1 MIVARRA
8 LPIGILL
15 LAGCATNGGLRR
27 VETQVAV
34 LRVET
39 ARRDSARAAELDRII
54 ALQDRMLDSLL
65 HTQQAIHAFR
75 SATVADLAEIARQL
89 VQIQELTGQSQQR
102 LSELRSDLE
111 ARIQASLL
119 AVPPVVPGGEGD
131 TTAMSPMLMPSA
143 NQMYQAAIMQFRRG
157 SLGTAR
163 LGFHEFLKAW
173 PNDGQ
178 VPDALYHI
186 GETWA
191 TENPDSA
198 IAYHSQVVDR
208 YRNSPRAPTSLY
220 KIGQAAEARNDP
232 RAARAAYERLIREYP
247 RAADVPLAQDRLN
260 ALRP

>member
-1 MIVARRA
+1 MTVARRV
-8 LPIGILL
+8 LPVGLLL

-102 LSELRSDLE
+102 LTELRTDLE

-119 AVPPVVPGGEGD
+119 AVPPVVPGAGED
-131 TTAMSPMLMPSA
+131 TSTAALPVPSA
-143 NQMYQAAIMQFRRG
+143 NQMYQAAIMQYRRG

-163 LGFHEFLKAW
+163 HGFHEFLRAW
-173 PNDGQ
+173 PDDVQ

-208 YRNSPRAPTSLY
+208 FRTSPRAPTSLY

-247 RAADVPLAQDRLN
+247 RAADVPLAQLRLD

>member
-1 MIVARRA
+1 
-8 LPIGILL
+8 
-15 LAGCATNGGLRR
+15 
-27 VETQVAV
+27 
-34 LRVET
+34 
-39 ARRDSARAAELDRII
+39 
-54 ALQDRMLDSLL
+54 QDRMLDSLL

-119 AVPPVVPGGEGD
+119 GGPPVAGGAVND
-131 TTAMSPMLMPSA
+131 TSAAPLLPMPSA

-163 LGFHEFLKAW
+163 FGFQDFLRAW
-173 PNDGQ
+173 PADVQ

-208 YRNSPRAPTSLY
+208 FRTSPRAPTSLY

>member
-1 MIVARRA
+1 MSQARLV
-8 LPIGILL
+8 LPLGLL
-15 LAGCATNGGLRR
+15 LLVGCATNGGLRR

-54 ALQDRMLDSLL
+54 ALQARMLDSLA
-65 HTQQAIHAFR
+65 HTQQALHAFR
-75 SATVADLAEIARQL
+75 SSTVADLADIARQL

-119 AVPPVVPGGEGD
+119 AVPPAVPVTPED
-131 TTAMSPMLMPSA
+131 SAAIALVPTPSA

-163 LGFHEFLKAW
+163 LGFQEYLRAW

-178 VPDALYHI
+178 VADALYHI

-191 TENPDSA
+191 TESPDSA

-208 YRNSPRAPTSLY
+208 FPASSRAPTSLY

-247 RAADVPLAQDRLN
+247 RAPDVPLAQDRLN